1 MYRKE
6 NGDIPVAKFINS
18 LDNKMQ
24 AKIFRE
30 ILILEEAGNTLR
42 EPYSKYVR
50 DGIFELRI
58 KVSSNITRILY
69 FFYIDKRIIL
79 TNGFVKKTDKTP
91 DNEIVKA
98 LSYKTDFIERI

>member
-1 MYRKE
+1 L
-6 NGDIPVAKFINS
+6 NIIISG
-18 LDNKMQ
+18 
-24 AKIFRE
+24 
-30 ILILEEAGNTLR
+30 LILEEAGNTLR

>member
-1 MYRKE
+1 M
-6 NGDIPVAKFINS
+6 NIIISG
-18 LDNKMQ
+18 
-24 AKIFRE
+24 
-30 ILILEEAGNTLR
+30 LILEEAGNTLR